1 VSFITVPNKPY
12 PQNPNVVVWKDDADA
27 LWEAMRYDRPLP
39 GSKAA
44 ATATPSA
51 TPTTSTTGVPLRT
64 PPDRIRVRVL
74 NGTGVT
80 GTGTKVADALRA
92 QGFQVVSV
100 GTAPSVTA
108 TTTVRRPSAYDES
121 GRTLAAA
128 LRGAPVEIDTA
139 ATRTLTVVV
148 GTDYRGVLAVTIA
161 NPTAAPTPTPTL
173 TSRSADSNICS

>member
-1 VSFITVPNKPY
+1 
-12 PQNPNVVVWKDDADA
+12 
-27 LWEAMRYDRPLP
+27 
-39 GSKAA
+39 
-44 ATATPSA
+44 
-51 TPTTSTTGVPLRT
+51 VPLRT

-80 GTGTKVADALRA
+80 GTATKVADALRA

>member
-1 VSFITVPNKPY
+1 
-12 PQNPNVVVWKDDADA
+12 
-27 LWEAMRYDRPLP
+27 L
-39 GSKAA
+39 
-44 ATATPSA
+44 
-51 TPTTSTTGVPLRT
+51 PLRT
-64 PPDRIRVRVL
+64 PPNRIRVRVL
-74 NGTGVT
+74 NGTGVA

-100 GTAPSVTA
+100 GTAPSVT
-108 TTTVRRPSAYDES
+108 TTIVRRPSAYDES

-128 LRGAPVEIDTA
+128 LSGAPVEIDAA

-148 GTDYRGVLAVTIA
+148 GTDYRGVVAVTVA